1 MKSKDTSLSV
11 DTSARML
18 FLPATKKN
26 NGTGHL
32 KRTIGWVKSALSE
45 GSARFE
51 PFIYISEQISFP
63 DLKEIEKTIVT
74 DLSEDALL
82 SESSS
87 KSPKYDIAVFDMRET
102 DPLLLKK
109 VEKIA
114 QIMVS
119 VDEGGKERGNFDYLI
134 DTLPNTVSKLAPPNI
149 FSTDLLGYEDKRN
162 NPESCAK
169 SLSEKKYNNVLI
181 SFGGEDSKGITKNL
195 LEMIS
200 HDFPC
205 MRNHAMSKED
215 MARNFSDELPKWRQ
229 KTIPRASLALTV
241 VIGPFFK
248 DKEYIKNNFGFLNI
262 VESPTSLQKYIEE
275 SDIVFTSFG
284 LTAYEALYAGKDI
297 ILINPSKYHSK
308 LSRLA
313 GFCEA
318 GIIKP
323 DIKKIEKIIAN
334 PALCQTRHLQA
345 KQVQSLQGQS
355 NPAFSQSAAV
365 PLTINEL
372 FLKIATTVCGE
383 GEHSGKTPLNRECPV
398 CKGKGKIYKRYIYI
412 NYLKCEK
419 CNMVY
424 LQNIGKNEKK
434 YDKSYF
440 FEEYKKQYGKT
451 YIEDFSNISALSKK
465 RVDIVN
471 NFVKK
476 GKALDIGCAYGP
488 FLHAMKDKYNCYGI
502 DISEDAVEYVKK
514 ELGIKAIAGDF
525 SSSDFTPDFA
535 SDFYT
540 KDKEEKNTKF
550 DIITMW
556 YVIEHFQNPKEVIE
570 KIKKLINKA
579 GIIAFSTPN
588 LSGISGRYNK
598 NKFLESSPADHYTI
612 WNISSAKHILS
623 KFGFKVVKIRST
635 GHHPERFPLIFQ
647 KILGFKILSLISKVL
662 RLGDTFEIYAKCKY
676 SGE

>member
-32 KRTIGWVKSALSE
+32 KRTIGWVKSALIE

-51 PFIYISEQISFP
+51 PFIYIPEPISFP
-63 DLKEIEKTIVT
+63 DLKEIEKSIVT

-82 SESSS
+82 SKSSS
-87 KSPKYDIAVFDMRET
+87 KSQKYDIAVFDMRET
-102 DPLLLKK
+102 DPSLLKK

-162 NPESCAK
+162 NLESCAK

-195 LEMIS
+195 LEIMRGQYPRWTWLNIS
-200 HDFPC
+200 
-205 MRNHAMSKED
+205 
-215 MARNFSDELPKWRQ
+215 
-229 KTIPRASLALTV
+229 V

-383 GEHSGKTPLNRECPV
+383 GEHSEKTSLKECPV
-398 CKGKGKIYKRYIYI
+398 CKGKGKIYKRYIYK

-419 CNMVY
+419 CNMIY

-451 YIEDFSNISALSKK
+451 YIEDFSNISILSKK
-465 RVDIVN
+465 RVDIIN
-471 NFVKK
+471 KFVKK

-556 YVIEHFQNPKEVIE
+556 YVIEHFKNPKEVIE

-579 GIIAFSTPN
+579 GIFAFSTPN